1 MWRRGGRAHISTSP
15 HFHIPKRMSMKRVDR
30 DLNRF
35 RQIVRGKIKKD
46 LRKYMSHGEMIGRQ
60 GKRFVSIPVPT
71 IDLPQFRYGAK
82 QGGGVGQGDG
92 DVGDPVG
99 QGDGQPGQGQAGSE
113 PGQHALEVDI
123 TIDEL
128 AAILGEEL
136 QLPNIQPKGR
146 KNLISEK
153 DKYSGIRRTGPNSLR
168 HFKRTYR
175 EALRRQISSGDYNS
189 ADPVIVPIPDDM
201 RYRSWKETM
210 LPESNAVIIYM
221 MDVSGSMGTEQKEL
235 VRITAFWIE
244 TWLRSQYKEIDIRY
258 IVHDAAAKEVDQE
271 TFYHIR
277 EGGGTKI
284 SSAYK
289 LCNRLI
295 DERYPSEEWNI
306 YPFHFSDGD
315 NWGGGDTRECIELLR
330 KDLMPKVNLFC
341 YGQVRSL
348 YGSGRFAHDLE
359 EYLGNDERIVVS
371 EIADRD
377 DVYDT
382 IKDFL
387 GKGR

>member
-1 MWRRGGRAHISTSP
+1 MQ
-15 HFHIPKRMSMKRVDR
+15 RVER

-35 RQIVRGKIKKD
+35 REIVRGRIKKN

-60 GKRFVSIPVPT
+60 GKRYVSIPLPQ
-71 IDLPQFRYGAK
+71 IDLPQFRYGPK
-82 QGGGVGQGDG
+82 QSGGVGQGEG
-92 DVGDPVG
+92 EVGDPIAR
-99 QGDGQPGQGQAGSE
+99 GDPQDGPGEAGSD
-113 PGQHALEVDI
+113 PGSHVLEVDI
-123 TIDEL
+123 TIEEL
-128 AAILGEEL
+128 AQILGEEL
-136 QLPNIQPKGR
+136 QLPNIEPKGR
-146 KNLISEK
+146 KNIISEK
-153 DKYSGIRRTGPNSLR
+153 DRYSGIRRTGPDSLR

-175 EALRRQISSGDYNS
+175 EALRRQIVSGDYNPD
-189 ADPVIVPIPDDM
+189 DPVIIPIGDDM
-201 RYRSWKETM
+201 RYRSWKETL

-244 TWLRSQYKEIDIRY
+244 TWLRSQYREIDIRY
-258 IVHDAAAKEVDQE
+258 IVHDAVAKEVDQE

-289 LCNRLI
+289 LCQRMI
-295 DERYPSEEWNI
+295 EERYPATEWNI

-330 KDLMPKVNLFC
+330 QELLPIVNLFC

-359 EYLGNDERIVVS
+359 EYLIGNENLVIG
-371 EIADRD
+371 EIADRED
-377 DVYDT
+377 IYDA
-382 IKDFL
+382 IKAFL
-387 GKGR
+387 GKGK

>member
-1 MWRRGGRAHISTSP
+1 MS
-15 HFHIPKRMSMKRVDR
+15 MSMKRAER
-30 DLNRF
+30 DLSRF
-35 RQIVRGKIKKD
+35 REIVRGRIKKD
-46 LRKYMSHGEMIGRQ
+46 LRKYMSQGELIGRQ
-60 GKRFVSIPVPT
+60 GQRYVSIPMPQ
-71 IDLPQFRYGAK
+71 IDIPQFRYGAK
-82 QGGGVGQGDG
+82 QAGGVGQGDG
-92 DVGDPVG
+92 DVGDPIA
-99 QGDGQPGQGQAGSE
+99 QGDGQRGAGQAGAE
-113 PGQHALEVDI
+113 PGQHILEVDI
-123 TIDEL
+123 SIEEL
-128 AAILGEEL
+128 AQILGEEL
-136 QLPNIQPKGR
+136 QLPNIQPKGK

-175 EALRRQISSGDYNS
+175 EALRRQIASGEYDINN
-189 ADPVIVPIPDDM
+189 PLVVPIPEDM
-201 RYRSWKETM
+201 RYRSWKETLM
-210 LPESNAVIIYM
+210 PESNAVIIYM
-221 MDVSGSMGTEQKEL
+221 MDVSGSMGSEQKEL
-235 VRITAFWIE
+235 VRMTAFWIE
-244 TWLRSQYKEIDIRY
+244 TWLRSQYKSIEIRY
-258 IVHDAAAKEVDQE
+258 IVHDAAAKEVDQQ

-295 DERYPSEEWNI
+295 DERYPASEWNI

-315 NWGGGDTRECIELLR
+315 NWGGGDTRECVELLKR
-330 KDLMPKVNLFC
+330 ELLPKVNLFC

-359 EYLGNDERIVVS
+359 EYLRGDDRIVIA

-377 DVYDT
+377 DIYDA
-382 IKDFL
+382 IRAFL

>member
-1 MWRRGGRAHISTSP
+1 
-15 HFHIPKRMSMKRVDR
+15 MKRVDR

-35 RQIVRGKIKKD
+35 KQIVRGKIKKD

-123 TIDEL
+123 TMDEL
-128 AAILGEEL
+128 AAILAEEL

-146 KNLISEK
+146 KNLVSEK

-175 EALRRQISSGDYNS
+175 EALRRQISSGEYDS
-189 ADPVIVPIPDDM
+189 ADPIVVPIPDDM

-295 DERYPSEEWNI
+295 DERYPCDEWNI

-315 NWGGGDTRECIELLR
+315 NWGGGDTRECIDLL
-330 KDLMPKVNLFC
+330 KKELMPKVNLFC

-359 EYLGNDERIVVS
+359 EYLGGDERIVVS
-371 EIADRD
+371 EIAERD

-387 GKGR
+387 GKGK

>member
-1 MWRRGGRAHISTSP
+1 
-15 HFHIPKRMSMKRVDR
+15 
-30 DLNRF
+30 
-35 RQIVRGKIKKD
+35 
-46 LRKYMSHGEMIGRQ
+46 
-60 GKRFVSIPVPT
+60 VPS

-82 QGGGVGQGDG
+82 QGGGVGQGEG

-113 PGQHALEVDI
+113 PGQHGLEVDI
-123 TIDEL
+123 TLDEL

-136 QLPNIQPKGR
+136 HLPNIQPKGR
-146 KNLISEK
+146 KNIVSEK

-175 EALRRQISSGDYNS
+175 EALRRQISSGDYDS
-189 ADPVIVPIPDDM
+189 VDPIIVPIRDDM

-330 KDLMPKVNLFC
+330 KELLPKVNQFC

-359 EYLGNDERIVVS
+359 EYLSNDERIVVS
-371 EIADRD
+371 EITDRD

-387 GKGR
+387 GKGK

>member
-1 MWRRGGRAHISTSP
+1 MSIQRAE
-15 HFHIPKRMSMKRVDR
+15 R

-46 LRKYMSHGEMIGRQ
+46 LRKYMSQGEMIGRQ
-60 GKRFVSIPVPT
+60 GRKYVSIPLPQ

-92 DVGDPVG
+92 DVGDPIG
-99 QGDGQPGQGQAGSE
+99 RGDPQQGEGEAGSE
-113 PGQHALEVDI
+113 PGQHVVEVDI
-123 TIDEL
+123 TLEEL
-128 AAILGEEL
+128 AQILGEEL
-136 QLPNIQPKGR
+136 QLPNVEPRGK
-146 KNLISEK
+146 KNIVAKK
-153 DKYSGIRRTGPNSLR
+153 DKYSGIRRVGPDALR
-168 HFKRTYR
+168 HFKRPSR
-175 EALRRQISSGDYNS
+175 EGLKRQLMSGEYNS
-189 ADPVIVPIPDDM
+189 ADPIVVPIREDM
-201 RYRSWKETM
+201 RFRSWKETLM
-210 LPESNAVIIYM
+210 PESNAVIIYM

-284 SSAYK
+284 SSAY
-289 LCNRLI
+289 RLTNQVI
-295 DERYPSEEWNI
+295 DERYPPDDWNI
-306 YPFHFSDGD
+306 YCFHFSDGD
-315 NWGGGDTRECIELLR
+315 NWGGGDTRECVELLR
-330 KDLMPKVNLFC
+330 TQLLPKVNLFC

-348 YGSGRFAHDLE
+348 YGSGRFAHDLD
-359 EYLGNDERIVVS
+359 EYLRDADNLVIA

-377 DVYDT
+377 DVYDA

-387 GKGR
+387 GKGK

>member
-1 MWRRGGRAHISTSP
+1 MSIKRAE
-15 HFHIPKRMSMKRVDR
+15 R

-46 LRKYMSHGEMIGRQ
+46 LRKYMSQGEMIGRQ
-60 GKRFVSIPVPT
+60 GRKYVSIPMPQ
-71 IDLPQFRYGAK
+71 IDIPQFRYGAR

-92 DVGDPVG
+92 DVGQPIG
-99 QGDGQPGQGQAGSE
+99 QGGEQQSGQGEAGSE
-113 PGQHALEVDI
+113 PGQHVLEVDV
-123 TIDEL
+123 TLEEL
-128 AAILGEEL
+128 AQILGEEL
-136 QLPNIQPKGR
+136 HLPNIEPRGR
-146 KNLISEK
+146 KNIISQK
-153 DKYSGIRRTGPNSLR
+153 DKYSGIRRVGPDSLR
-168 HFKRTYR
+168 HFKRSYR
-175 EALRRQISSGDYNS
+175 EALKRQVMSGEYNKNN
-189 ADPVIVPIPDDM
+189 PIVMPIRDDM
-201 RYRSWKETM
+201 RYRSWKETL

-221 MDVSGSMGTEQKEL
+221 MDVSGSMGSEQKEL

-244 TWLRSQYKEIDIRY
+244 TWLRSQYKEIDICY

-289 LCNRLI
+289 LCLSLI
-295 DERYPSEEWNI
+295 EERFPAEEWNI

-315 NWGGGDTRECIELLR
+315 NWGGGDTRECVDLLR
-330 KDLMPKVNLFC
+330 SQILPKVNQFC

-359 EYLGNDERIVVS
+359 EFLGAEELLVVS
-371 EIADRD
+371 EISDRED
-377 DVYDT
+377 IYDA
-382 IKDFL
+382 IKQFL
-387 GKGR
+387 GKGK

>member
-1 MWRRGGRAHISTSP
+1 
-15 HFHIPKRMSMKRVDR
+15 MSIQRVER

-35 RQIVRGKIKKD
+35 RQIVRGRIKKD
-46 LRKYMSHGEMIGRQ
+46 LRKYMSQGEMIGRQ
-60 GKRFVSIPVPT
+60 GRKLISIPMPS
-71 IDLPQFRYGAK
+71 IDLPQFRYGSR
-82 QGGGVGQGDG
+82 QGGGVGQGSG
-92 DVGDPVG
+92 DVGDPIG
-99 QGDGQPGQGQAGSE
+99 QGDPQQGNGEAGSE
-113 PGQHALEVDI
+113 PGQHVVEVDI
-123 TIDEL
+123 SIEEL
-128 AAILGEEL
+128 AQILGEEL
-136 QLPNIQPKGR
+136 ALPNIQPKGK
-146 KNLISEK
+146 KNIISEK
-153 DKYSGIRRTGPNSLR
+153 DRYSGIRRIGPDSLR

-175 EALRRQISSGDYNS
+175 EALRRQIMTGEYNP
-189 ADPVIVPIPDDM
+189 DNPVIVPARQDM
-201 RYRSWKETM
+201 RYRSWKEVQM
-210 LPESNAVIIYM
+210 PESNAVIIYM

-244 TWLRSQYKEIDIRY
+244 TWLRSQYKAIDMRY
-258 IVHDAAAKEVDQE
+258 IVHDAAAKEVDQQ

-284 SSAYK
+284 SSAYR

-295 DERYPSEEWNI
+295 DEHYPPDEWNI

-315 NWGGGDTRECIELLR
+315 NWGGGDTRECVELLR
-330 KDLMPKVNLFC
+330 GQLLPKVNLFC

-359 EYLGNDERIVVS
+359 EYLGKHETVAIS

-377 DVYDT
+377 DVYDA

-387 GKGR
+387 GKGK

>member
-1 MWRRGGRAHISTSP
+1 
-15 HFHIPKRMSMKRVDR
+15 MSMKRVDR

-60 GKRFVSIPVPT
+60 GKRLVSIPLPS

-82 QGGGVGQGDG
+82 QGGGVGQGEG

-99 QGDGQPGQGQAGSE
+99 QGDPQPGQGEAGAE
-113 PGQHALEVDI
+113 PGQHVLEVDM
-123 TIDEL
+123 TLEEL

-153 DKYSGIRRTGPNSLR
+153 DRYVGIRRTGPNSLR

-175 EALRRQISSGDYNS
+175 EALRRQISSGEYDQ
-189 ADPVIVPIPDDM
+189 ADPIVVPIREDM
-201 RYRSWKETM
+201 RYRSWKET
-210 LPESNAVIIYM
+210 LQPESNAVIIYI

-244 TWLRSQYKEIDIRY
+244 TWLRSQYKEIEIRY
-258 IVHDAAAKEVDQE
+258 IVHDAAAKEVDHE

-295 DERYPSEEWNI
+295 DERYPASEWNI

-315 NWGGGDTRECIELLR
+315 NWGGGDTRECVELLR
-330 KDLMPKVNLFC
+330 NEILPKVNQFC

-359 EYLGNDERIVVS
+359 ELLGVDERVVVS
-371 EIADRD
+371 EIAERD
-377 DVYDT
+377 DIYDT

-387 GKGR
+387 GKGK

>member
-1 MWRRGGRAHISTSP
+1 
-15 HFHIPKRMSMKRVDR
+15 MSIHRVER

-46 LRKYMSHGEMIGRQ
+46 LRKYMSQGEMIGRQ
-60 GKRFVSIPVPT
+60 GRKYVSIPLPQ
-71 IDLPQFRYGAK
+71 IDLPQFRYGMR
-82 QGGGVGQGDG
+82 QSGGVGQGDG
-92 DVGDPVG
+92 NVGDPIG
-99 QGDGQPGQGQAGSE
+99 QGDGQSGQGEAGSE
-113 PGQHALEVDI
+113 PGQHIIEVDV
-123 TIDEL
+123 TLEEL
-128 AAILGEEL
+128 AQILGEEL
-136 QLPNIQPKGR
+136 QLPNIQPKGK
-146 KNLISEK
+146 KNIISQK
-153 DKYSGIRRTGPNSLR
+153 DRYSGIRRVGPDSLR

-175 EALRRQISSGDYNS
+175 EALKRQISSGEYNI
-189 ADPVIVPIPDDM
+189 ADPIVVPIRQDM
-201 RYRSWKETM
+201 RYRSWKET
-210 LPESNAVIIYM
+210 LQPESNAVIIYM
-221 MDVSGSMGTEQKEL
+221 MDVSGSMGAEQKEL

-244 TWLRSQYKEIDIRY
+244 TWLRSQYKAIDIRY

-289 LCNRLI
+289 LCNKLI
-295 DERYPSEEWNI
+295 DERYPADEWNI

-330 KDLMPKVNLFC
+330 TQLLPKVNQFC

-359 EYLGNDERIVVS
+359 EHLGKHEALVIS

-377 DVYDT
+377 DIYDA

>member
-1 MWRRGGRAHISTSP
+1 
-15 HFHIPKRMSMKRVDR
+15 MSQRVER

-35 RQIVRGKIKKD
+35 REIVRGRIKKD

-60 GKRFVSIPVPT
+60 GKRYVSIPLPQ
-71 IDLPQFRYGAK
+71 IDIPQFRYGTR

-92 DVGDPVG
+92 EVGDPIA
-99 QGDGQPGQGQAGSE
+99 QGDGQEGQGEAGSE
-113 PGQHALEVDI
+113 PGQHVLEVDVSLE
-123 TIDEL
+123 EL
-128 AAILGEEL
+128 AQILGEEL
-136 QLPNIQPKGR
+136 QLPNIEPRGK
-146 KNLISEK
+146 KNIISEK
-153 DKYSGIRRTGPNSLR
+153 DKYSGIRKTGPDSLR

-175 EALRRQISSGDYNS
+175 QALRRQVISGDYNP
-189 ADPVIVPIPDDM
+189 DNPIIIPIRDDM
-201 RYRSWKETM
+201 RFRSWKETLM
-210 LPESNAVIIYM
+210 PESNAVIIYM

-244 TWLRSQYKEIDIRY
+244 TWLRSQYREIDIRY
-258 IVHDAAAKEVDQE
+258 IVHDAVAKEVDQQ

-289 LCNRLI
+289 LCNKLI
-295 DERYPSEEWNI
+295 DERYPAEEWNI

-330 KDLMPKVNLFC
+330 KELLPRVNLFS

-359 EYLGNDERIVVS
+359 EYLGNEETMVIS
-371 EIADRD
+371 EITDRD
-377 DVYDT
+377 DIYDA

-387 GKGR
+387 GKGK